1 MRARLGTGEP
11 ANDDVNL
18 IPSQLRA
25 RLLDNG
31 TRTAN
36 GEDHD
41 PYPVVRL
48 FVADGPASW
57 LLTELDPDDPDLAYG
72 LCDLGLGAPT
82 LDYVRLSDLATV
94 AGDQIRCDADFAA
107 RQPLSAYLREARE
120 AGAIRP

>member
-1 MRARLGTGEP
+1 MSSGGRVEP
-11 ANDDVNL
+11 VNDDVNL
-18 IPSQLRA
+18 IPSQLRS

-31 TRTAN
+31 ARTAN
-36 GEDHD
+36 GENHD

-72 LCDLGLGAPT
+72 LCDLGLGTPA
-82 LDYVRLSDLATV
+82 LDYVRLSDLVTV
-94 AGDQIRCDADFAA
+94 AGDQVRCDTDFMA
-107 RQPLSAYLREARE
+107 RQSISAYLSEARE

>member
-1 MRARLGTGEP
+1 MRELLGAGEP

-18 IPSQLRA
+18 IPAQLRTS
-25 RLLDNG
+25 LLANG
-31 TRTAN
+31 ARTAN

-48 FVADGPASW
+48 FVAGGPASW

-72 LCDLGLGAPT
+72 LCDLGLGTPA

-94 AGDQIRCDADFAA
+94 AGDQIRCDTDFAA
-107 RQPLSAYLREARE
+107 RQPVSAYLREARE